1 MALQIASINSGSNG
15 NCYYVG
21 NSNEAVLIDVGISC
35 REIEKRM
42 KARGLS
48 LDKVKAVFISHEHA
62 DHVNG
67 LPVFTKKYQ
76 LPVYINQ
83 PVLYGC
89 NFTLPPEHVYSFAA
103 GQPVTIGSLT
113 VVPFAKHHD
122 AADPYSFV
130 VEHNDV
136 RVGVMTDIGM
146 VCNRVID
153 YFSQCHAVFL
163 ESNYDEQMLE
173 QGRYPYHL
181 KRRIS
186 GGKGHLSNTEALQL
200 FLQHKAPYLNHL
212 VLSHL
217 SSNNNHPDIVHKLFT
232 DNANGVQITVASR
245 YSASAVFDVTAEGVP
260 ATTNVPV
267 FKPEQLQLFG

>member
-1 MALQIASINSGSNG
+1 MALQVASINSGSNG

-83 PVLYGC
+83 PVLRGC
-89 NFTLPPEHVYSFAA
+89 NFTLPAEHVYTFTAE
-103 GQPVTIGSLT
+103 QPVTIGNLT
-113 VVPFAKHHD
+113 VIPFVKHHD

-146 VCNRVID
+146 VCNRVIHH
-153 YFSQCHAVFL
+153 FSQCHAVFL

-181 KRRIS
+181 KRRIR

-200 FLQHKAPYLNHL
+200 FMQHKATYLNHL
-212 VLSHL
+212 ILSHL

-232 DNANGVQITVASR
+232 ENANGVQITLASR
-245 YSASAVFDVTAEGVP
+245 YSASPVFDITARGTP
-260 ATTNVPV
+260 ATNTVTV